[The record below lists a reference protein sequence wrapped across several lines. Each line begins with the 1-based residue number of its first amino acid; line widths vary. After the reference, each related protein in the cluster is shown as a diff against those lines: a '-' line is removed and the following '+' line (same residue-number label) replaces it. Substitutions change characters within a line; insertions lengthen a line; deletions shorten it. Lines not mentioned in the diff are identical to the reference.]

1 MRKEWGLQCVTGPGE
16 VCVCVCV
23 CVCTVYAC
31 VPWRSVC
38 DVCVL
43 YYMCLVYA
51 CTPQGSVYV
60 LHVCMC
66 IPGKYVCVYCVT
78 CVPYMHVHPGEV
90 CVWCVCVLCYMCL
103 CYMCPVYAY
112 TPQGSVCYMYACA
125 SQGSVCVLCMHVHPR
140 EVCVCVS
147 CVRTFSSLCFSLDM
161 CLNVKSLSHVQ
172 LFVTPW
178 TVAYQ
183 APLSM
188 EFSRQ
193 EYWSGLPFPSLNM
206 NMCLNVNPCVS
217 MCF

>member
-1 MRKEWGLQCVTGPGE
+1 MCVYCTTCVWCMHVHPRE
-16 VCVCVCV
+16 VCMCYMYACASRGSM
-23 CVCTVYAC
+23 CVCTVLHVSRICMCTLGKCVCGVCPVYAC
-31 VPWRSVC
+31 APWGS
-38 DVCVL
+38 VCVL
-43 YYMCLVYA
+43 
-51 CTPQGSVYV
+51 
-60 LHVCMC
+60 C
-66 IPGKYVCVYCVT
+66 I
-78 CVPYMHVHPGEV
+78 HVHPGEV

>member
-1 MRKEWGLQCVTGPGE
+1 MVYFTLWVSRGPEMRKEWGLQCVTGPGE
-16 VCVCVCV
+16 VCVCV

-90 CVWCVCVLCYMCL
+90 CVYCVFMCTLGKCVCGVCVSCVTCVCV
-103 CYMCPVYAY
+103 
-112 TPQGSVCYMYACA
+112 T
-125 SQGSVCVLCMHVHPR
+125 CVLCMHIHPR